1 MQQLERITV
10 ALIAFLV
17 EDNKTIRDQLIPTLE
32 ELTNARVLGAA
43 ETELEAVHW
52 MTTHDGMWDIAVV
65 DMFLKEG
72 SGLGVLRGCKDRK
85 PHQRV
90 VILSNYATPDIRAQC
105 LALGADAIFDK
116 STELEALFQ
125 FMGSMPGNGPA
136 TSSS

>member
-125 FMGSMPGNGPA
+125 FMGSMPGNGTA

>member
-1 MQQLERITV
+1 V

-125 FMGSMPGNGPA
+125 FMGAMPGTGPA